1 MITFMQKKEK
11 VDRKWL
17 VIDATDI
24 PLGRLASKIAN
35 LLRGK
40 HKVTFTPH
48 VDGGDYVIVI
58 NASKVKLTGNKLE
71 DKLYY
76 NHSGFTG
83 GLRVRTAKEMIEN
96 YPVEMIER
104 AVKGM
109 LPKGILGR
117 AMIKKLNVYANENHK
132 QLAQKPIEIK
142 AIEEK

>member
-1 MITFMQKKEK
+1 MQKKEK